1 MTKCILIFDEI
12 EECLGL
18 LKIFDDKSIYLAEGI
33 IIKPDKEKTD
43 LIPDLLLLE
52 TNKTNIYKVQ
62 DLLNITSNEDFNL
75 LKDAALIGNKIT
87 TNRLLNDTLIE
98 PDKGVYYLNVI
109 NQRLNKLKEI
119 NNIKGSNSLE
129 EKIKNLRPP
138 IFWKDKNAFV
148 NQAKLWN
155 SAKINNMLKETYEL
169 EIRFKSNSNI
179 NNNVIIKKLI
189 LDICECANF

>member
-1 MTKCILIFDEI
+1 MIGFESLSTQNLN
-12 EECLGL
+12 
-18 LKIFDDKSIYLAEGI
+18 I
-33 IIKPDKEKTD
+33 IIDNCKLDRVKLNNELEKIITYFQDKKIVTD
-43 LIPDLLLLE
+43 KL
-52 TNKTNIYKVQ
+52 Q
-62 DLLNITSNEDFNL
+62 ALLNITSNEDFNL
-75 LKDAALIGNKIT
+75 LKDVALIGNKIT

-98 PDKGVYYLNVI
+98 SDKGVYYLNVI

-119 NNIKGSNSLE
+119 IKGSTSLE